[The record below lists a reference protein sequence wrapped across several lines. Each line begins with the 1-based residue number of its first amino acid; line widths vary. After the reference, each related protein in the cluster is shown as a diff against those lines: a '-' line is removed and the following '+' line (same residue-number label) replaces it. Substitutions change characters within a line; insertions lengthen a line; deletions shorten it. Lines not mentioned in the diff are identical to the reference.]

1 MSIRK
6 VKHWTTLLKRN
17 VALASL
23 KIKENKPASVCIG
36 WAVVHLIG
44 PWMMAQLIPKPGLV
58 RREER
63 PSKGCIESTSLK
75 MKESIS
81 LKRITPQRI

>member
-1 MSIRK
+1 MMFR
-6 VKHWTTLLKRN
+6 V
-17 VALASL
+17 L
-23 KIKENKPASVCIG
+23 KIKENKPASVCIA
-36 WAVVHLIG
+36 WQLFTLTG

-63 PSKGCIESTSLK
+63 PSKGYIDSTSLK

-81 LKRITPQRI
+81 LKRIHLPRI